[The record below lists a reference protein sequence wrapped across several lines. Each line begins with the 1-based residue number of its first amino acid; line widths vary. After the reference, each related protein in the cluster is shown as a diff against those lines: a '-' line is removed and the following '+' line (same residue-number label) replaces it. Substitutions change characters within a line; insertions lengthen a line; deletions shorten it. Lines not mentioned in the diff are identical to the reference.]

1 MQLRKL
7 IINLSL
13 FTFLYVVFI
22 SQAKATPTENYG
34 FSALPAHKALTVD
47 GKANDW
53 DLSQTLYICGDVERF
68 SETYAMR
75 FGAKYDEK
83 YLYVLAYWYD
93 QTPMNNPGQVSADY
107 GWYGDSLQLRILTGK
122 GKESKVTHVT
132 AWRGVAGGDIV
143 DLTFGDHAIKG
154 KKIQIKNAK
163 LKGVLQAFGVRSDK
177 SGYVQELAIPWSLIT
192 KDQQALVKGDQLKLA
207 AEANF
212 TLDNGT
218 RLTIKGNWDPNS
230 PIDRI
235 FTYRSIH
242 PWGYVTLSDK
252 AQDKPLSVRLSD
264 GRTFPTIM
272 KGKEAT
278 IDWNGLVEKV
288 KGDGFKTMSFDIPED
303 GFLSTIIK
311 DDNGVIVR
319 HLSNNEAVKKGRQS
333 FNWDGLSNPS
343 HDKKGTPIPVGK
355 YTVHSL
361 WHPEYDITFR
371 GWAGSSAQ
379 TPWENG
385 PKTNWGGDHGS
396 PTAIVTGE
404 HGVFMGWFKSE
415 SGRPLV
421 ATDFDGKV
429 IWRKKFGGMSSVKS
443 LNTAGDTLF
452 VLGGPSRGKSANG
465 ATVYKIEQATG
476 LYKKWKDSPAA
487 ELAIDKMSDA
497 KELQEATAI
506 AAYKDR
512 FYLSFSQADKIRV
525 YESQSG
531 KMMDEYDVPKPSQMS
546 IDSNGN
552 IYILSGG
559 DYTLNPNGYNGIH
572 EPVVV
577 ESQELYKL
585 DPKTK
590 KTTKLSYPNL
600 KNACGISVH
609 DEKIYIGIREPIHQ
623 VYAYNTQG
631 KLLKKIGQE
640 GGRPLT
646 GPWQQNGMRFIAG
659 VAVDKNNQLWVCEAD
674 EHPRRFSRWNAITGT
689 FSKEF
694 FGPANYGAIGA
705 AINPEDPNKM
715 MGNSAEWEINPK
727 TQTFKCLGVITRKNT
742 ANSVALKASNGRVY
756 FISTTGWRD
765 GDVQIFERIGDGD
778 FVKRA
783 SFTYEGKR
791 RFGKK
796 RKLDASIPQKTH
808 YWADQNGDSEQQ
820 ANEVTTVDGVLHFNP
835 WNLHVWPDFT
845 FYSAEKAFP
854 VKGFTKCN
862 APIFDIKN
870 PEIMPVAGVGS
881 VGSDVMLSY
890 GKDWGSYHSTYTAYN
905 RKTGKKLWSYP
916 NNYVGVQGSHKGP
929 AFPVTGM
936 IRGSYGPLNSI
947 KLPKPIGNAWF
958 FTTNVGEWHVLTEEG
973 FYLTHL
979 FNGDYL
985 NWTWPTKPEY
995 GARMNG
1001 APSGGGGEDFGG
1013 YVTVAEDGKVY
1024 AQSGH
1029 TAFWNLEMT
1038 GFEKTKRLAVQH
1050 ISISKDDFAK
1060 AATIAAKMDTKKNEK
1075 KVYELKRQTPGAFYA
1090 NLKAD
1095 FKGQS
1100 VDSFNR
1106 KKSATV
1112 RVAASYDSENLYV
1125 GWQVNDETPWVNGAE
1140 EAQYMYARGDTVDL
1154 QIQAPDVKGK
1164 KAYQRL
1170 SIGNL
1175 KGKATAI
1182 LYREKSNIK
1191 KPASFSSGVI
1201 STFPVDYVSV
1211 VPEVQIKT
1219 SIRGKVYWIQA
1230 AIPWNTLDIKP
1241 TPGAKYAVDFGATHG
1256 DKNGTDTV
1264 LRTHWNNTNT
1274 GLVNDEVFELKHEP
1288 RNWGELH
1295 VK

>member
-1 MQLRKL
+1 M
-7 IINLSL
+7 IL
-13 FTFLYVVFI
+13 FQI
-22 SQAKATPTENYG
+22 SQALATPTENYG
-34 FSALPAHKALTVD
+34 FSALPANETISVD

-53 DLSQTLYICGDVERF
+53 NLSQTLFICNDVNLYT
-68 SETYAMR
+68 ETYAMR

-83 YLYVLAYWYD
+83 HLYVLAYWYD
-93 QTPMNNPGQVSADY
+93 KTPMNNPGQVSADH
-107 GWYGDSLQLRILTGK
+107 GWLGDSLQLRIMIGK
-122 GKESKVTHVT
+122 GKGSKVTHVT
-132 AWRGVAGGDIV
+132 AWRGIGGGDIV
-143 DLTFGDHAIKG
+143 DFTYGADFKG
-154 KKIQIKNAK
+154 GSIKNAK

-192 KDQQALVKGDQLKLA
+192 KDKKALEKGAKLKLA

-212 TLDNGT
+212 TLDNGS
-218 RLTIKGNWDPNS
+218 RLTIKGNWDPNA

-235 FTYRSIH
+235 FTYRQVA
-242 PWGYVTLSDK
+242 PWGYVTLTDQAAS
-252 AQDKPLSVRLSD
+252 KPLDVRLSD
-264 GRTFPTIM
+264 GRKFPTVM
-272 KGKEAT
+272 NGSKPAV
-278 IDWNGLVEKV
+278 DWSGLVEDEE
-288 KGDGFKTMSFDIPED
+288 KGDGFKTLSFDIPEN

-311 DDNGVIVR
+311 DEKGVIVR
-319 HLSNNEAVKKGRQS
+319 HLSNNEAVKKGTQTFS
-333 FNWDGLSNPS
+333 WDGLSTPS
-343 HDKKGTPIPVGK
+343 HDKKGTPVPVGK
-355 YTVHSL
+355 YSVHSL
-361 WHPEYDITFR
+361 WHPEYEISWR

-385 PKTNWGGDHGS
+385 PKTNWGADHGS
-396 PTAIVTGE
+396 PTAIATGE
-404 HGVFMGWFKSE
+404 KGVFLGWFKSE
-415 SGRPLV
+415 SGRALV

-429 IWRKKFGGMSSVKS
+429 MWRKKFGGMSSVKS
-443 LNTAGDTLF
+443 LATTGDTLF

-465 ATVYKIEQATG
+465 ASVYKMDQATG
-476 LYKKWKDSPAA
+476 LYKEWKGSLAA
-487 ELAIDKMSDA
+487 ELAINKMSDTP
-497 KELQEATAI
+497 ELQEATAI
-506 AAYKDR
+506 TAFGKR
-512 FYLSFSQADKIRV
+512 FYLSFSQANKIRA
-525 YESQSG
+525 YDSETG
-531 KMMDEYDVPKPSQMS
+531 KQLDEYDVPKPAQIS
-546 IDSNGN
+546 IDPQGDL
-552 IYILSGG
+552 YILSGG

-572 EPVVV
+572 EPVIK
-577 ESQELYKL
+577 ESQAVYKL
-585 DPKTK
+585 NTSDKTLNELSFE
-590 KTTKLSYPNL
+590 KLQ
-600 KNACGISVH
+600 NACGINVDKSG
-609 DEKIYIGIREPIHQ
+609 KIYIGVREPINQ
-623 VYAYNTQG
+623 IYVYNTQG
-631 KLLKKIGQE
+631 KLLKKIGKE

-646 GPWQQNGMRFIAG
+646 GPWDQNGMRFVAG

-674 EHPRRFSRWNAITGT
+674 NHPLRFSRWDANTGK

-694 FGPANYGAIGA
+694 FGPANYGATGA
-705 AINPEDPNKM
+705 AINPVDPNKM
-715 MGNSAEWEINPK
+715 MGNSVEWEIDPK
-727 TQTFKCLGVITRKNT
+727 TQTFRCLGVITRKNT
-742 ANSVALKASNGRVY
+742 SNSVALKASNGRVY
-756 FISTTGWRD
+756 FISSTEWRS
-765 GDVQIFERIGDGD
+765 GDIQIFERLADGD
-778 FVKRA
+778 FAKRA

-791 RFGKK
+791 RFGQR
-796 RKLDASIPQKTH
+796 RKLDASIPKKTH
-808 YWADQNGDSEQQ
+808 YWADQNGDGKQQ
-820 ANEVTTVDGVLHFNP
+820 SNEVTTVDGIIFFNP

-845 FYSAEKAFP
+845 FYSGEKAFP

-862 APIFDIKN
+862 APIFDINN
-870 PEIMPVAGVGS
+870 PQIMPVAGVGS
-881 VGSDVMLSY
+881 VNSDVMLSY
-890 GKDWGSYHSTYTAYN
+890 SRKDWGAYHSLYTAYN

-916 NNYVGVQGSHKGP
+916 NTYVGVQGSHKGP
-929 AFPVTGM
+929 AFPVTGLF
-936 IRGSYGPLNSI
+936 RGSYGPLNSI
-947 KLPKPIGNAWF
+947 KLPEPIGNAWF

-985 NWTWPTKPEY
+985 DWTWPEKPEL

-1029 TAFWNLEMT
+1029 TAFWNLEIT
-1038 GFEKTKRLAVQH
+1038 GWDKTKRLPVSNTE
-1050 ISISKDDFAK
+1050 ITKEDFAK
-1060 AATIAAKMDTKKNEK
+1060 AAAITVKMDAKKNEK

-1100 VDSFNR
+1100 VDYFNR
-1106 KKSATV
+1106 KKSAAV

-1154 QIQAPDVKGK
+1154 QIQAPDVEGK

-1211 VPEVQIKT
+1211 APEVQIKT
-1219 SIRGKVYWIQA
+1219 TIRGKVYWIQA
-1230 AIPWNTLDIKP
+1230 AIPWNTLGIKP

-1288 RNWGELH
+1288 KSWGELH